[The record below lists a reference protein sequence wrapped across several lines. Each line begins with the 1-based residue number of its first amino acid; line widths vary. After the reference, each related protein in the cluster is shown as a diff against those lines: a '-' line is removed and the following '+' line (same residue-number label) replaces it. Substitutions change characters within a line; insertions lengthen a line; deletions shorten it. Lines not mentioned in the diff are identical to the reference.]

1 MKKILCPI
9 DFSELSRNAMSYAC
23 KLGHA
28 LGGSVTLF
36 NVQSLA
42 EKTPEQALFGEAT
55 NVDAATAQ
63 LEEWAQEATRVFHVS
78 CYPEVDSTV
87 MAMSKLIR
95 ERAAS
100 FDLVVMGTN
109 GADDWFDVFLGSNT
123 YQVLKKSD
131 VPVLL
136 VPEGCLFSEIRN
148 IVFAFDYLHQ
158 EVVPISQLM
167 SFAKSLNCG
176 ITIFQV
182 LDHELNPDEGEDLKV
197 KQGELAKMFQSAV
210 THGFEAQSATSRIEA
225 IRLQMSKPGNDLLA
239 LCPVHHKLKDRLFH
253 KSLVKEV
260 SDHPD
265 FPVMVFH
272 S

>member
-9 DFSELSRNAMSYAC
+9 DFSDLSRNAMSYAC

-42 EKTPEQALFGEAT
+42 EKTPEQALFGEAM
-55 NVDAATAQ
+55 NVDAASAK
-63 LEEWAQEATRVFHVS
+63 LEEWAREATRVFHVS
-78 CYPEVDSTV
+78 CYPEVASTM

-95 ERAAS
+95 ERSSA
-100 FDLVVMGTN
+100 FDLVVMGTF

-123 YQVLKKSD
+123 YQVLKKSE

-148 IVFAFDYLHQ
+148 IVYAFDYLHHK
-158 EVVPISQLM
+158 EVPITQLK
-167 SFAKSLNCG
+167 SLAKPLNCG

-182 LDHELNPDEGEDLKV
+182 FDRELTPDEEETLKV
-197 KQGELAKMFQSAV
+197 KQGQLTKLLQNEVRL
-210 THGFEAQSATSRIEA
+210 GFEKVSARSRIEA
-225 IRLQMSKPGNDLLA
+225 LRLKMSKPGNDLLA
-239 LCPVHHKLKDRLFH
+239 LCPVHHNLKDRLFH
-253 KSLVKEV
+253 RSLVKEV